1 MKYVAI
7 SLSVLLTAS
16 TPALAE
22 LSIPPILA
30 ASTAASSATPTAQS
44 SWVVSGSHA
53 FLGFTV
59 VAPSAGYVLAWDAT
73 SVPADGSVT
82 PAGCFPI
89 QAPISGGPNSF
100 TSMANTPTGVLVQ
113 NGIALAFSTGAD
125 CFHKVSANAFI
136 SINYQP

>member
-1 MKYVAI
+1 MRNLAF
-7 SLSVLLTAS
+7 
-16 TPALAE
+16 ALA
-22 LSIPPILA
+22 LLFPTTALADLNIPPVLI
-30 ASTAASSATPTAQS
+30 ASTAASSSTPTAQS
-44 SWVVSGSHA
+44 SWIVSGSHT

-73 SVPADGSVT
+73 SVPADGVVT

-89 QAPISGGPNSF
+89 QAPISGGPNAF
-100 TSMANTPTGVLVQ
+100 TSMANTPTGVLVTS
-113 NGIALAFSTGAD
+113 GIALSFSTGAD